1 MANRIEAA
9 QAIAEIINADDN
21 HGAKLWTKETN
32 VRIYLKFNTQAKK
45 GWIDNGFVAFLP
57 DGTIDVR
64 AERSASVVKDAVR
77 QFQSA
82 QTIAPAQTTKAPP
95 EIPGVDDEGNDW
107 RTHDVA
113 GDERGY

>member
-1 MANRIEAA
+1 MTSRIEAA
-9 QAIAEIINADDN
+9 QAIAEIINVDDN
-21 HGAKLWTKETN
+21 HGAKLWTKETS
-32 VRIYLKFNTQAKK
+32 VRLYLKFNTQAKK

-64 AERSASVVKDAVR
+64 AERGASVVKDAVR
-77 QFQSA
+77 QFHS
-82 QTIAPAQTTKAPP
+82 QTITPAQAATTS

-107 RTHDVA
+107 RTRDVA